1 MTSALL
7 CDVLQLFRL
16 DSVGLWW
23 SLLLCVCV
31 CVCVCVFV
39 CILKRDKGNFDK
51 SENKNQSSHGAV
63 GLSLA
68 AAL

>member
-31 CVCVCVFV
+31 CVSV

>member
-16 DSVGLWW
+16 DSVGLWR

-31 CVCVCVFV
+31 CVCVSVG
-39 CILKRDKGNFDK
+39 ILKRDKGNFDK
-51 SENKNQSSHGAV
+51 SENKHKSSHGAV